1 MLRARC
7 WCVTGTSQEPDVFVM
22 DLQGQQTAQCCLVFT
37 PKQVA
42 AYDFNL
48 PVTVNGVGMPPSS
61 SSSSPAPPSLVPKSS
76 SSRDQ
81 HIVTPR
87 PLPIAMETLSRRVQ
101 ATALRA
107 PLEMSPSS
115 LQFDL
120 ELLSSVTTTSQT
132 PVATLTSPLHQL
144 LKQTVELRNVSEE
157 RVSWR
162 IDCSAAVT
170 PGGGS
175 STSSNEG
182 LFTIC
187 PTTGTLEP
195 LQCVSVTVSL
205 SPERVTPVTAGQIEV
220 SLPLFLSEEGGVPH
234 PYRVLSLSATPHPPS
249 ITFLPPRVLLT
260 PVPLDTPSTATLFL
274 LPTGYPRSVPP
285 IHLPVIMGFHPLTG
299 WLLYYSNT

>member
-1 MLRARC
+1 
-7 WCVTGTSQEPDVFVM
+7 
-22 DLQGQQTAQCCLVFT
+22 
-37 PKQVA
+37 
-42 AYDFNL
+42 
-48 PVTVNGVGMPPSS
+48 
-61 SSSSPAPPSLVPKSS
+61 
-76 SSRDQ
+76 
-81 HIVTPR
+81 
-87 PLPIAMETLSRRVQ
+87 
-101 ATALRA
+101 
-107 PLEMSPSS
+107 MSPSS

-120 ELLSSVTTTSQT
+120 EPFSSVTTTSQT
-132 PVATLTSPLHQL
+132 
-144 LKQTVELRNVSEE
+144 QTVELRNVSDK

-182 LFTIC
+182 LFTVC
-187 PTTGTLEP
+187 PTAGTLEP

-220 SLPLFLSEEGGVPH
+220 SLPLFLSEEGQEEREGEEGGAPH

-260 PVPLDTPSTATLFL
+260 PVPLDTPSTTTLFL

-285 IHLPVIMGFHPLTG
+285 IHLPVMMGFHPLTDC
-299 WLLYYSNT
+299 LL